1 MAYINEDRS
10 RGIVFNY
17 LVNYRYGSGSVYPV
31 RLKGLDPAAKYRITE
46 ICLYPGTK
54 TSVDESKTY
63 SGEFL
68 MTIGFNPVV
77 NAQRTSVVLSI
88 EKIR

>member
-1 MAYINEDRS
+1 M
-10 RGIVFNY
+10 
-17 LVNYRYGSGSVYPV
+17 VNYRYGSGSVYPV

-54 TSVDESKTY
+54 TPIDESKTY